1 MQKKECKFFTLIELL
16 VVIAI
21 IAILAAML
29 LPALSKA
36 REKARITGCL
46 SNIKQLGIANA
57 LYASNEDDYLTGYSN
72 PAWYSRLGKYIGTNF
87 YYTQAANTVWS
98 CPSEPMGF
106 VEKNE
111 STDASKYSGRF
122 PIPHYGI
129 NHLCT
134 SVLSGYEDTGNGH
147 LRIGG
152 IKNPTVV
159 GFFGDLRQRVNYRVS
174 NGASLWNYSQVLISF
189 RHGAIVN
196 EQDIP
201 PVGKGNIGFVDGHA
215 ETMDYSTARTY
226 NNNSSTAGQWPECN
240 KLFTGPEAK
249 GWKMPF

>member
-1 MQKKECKFFTLIELL
+1 MKRRLFTLIELL

-46 SNIKQLGIANA
+46 SNIKQFGVATA
-57 LYASNEDDYLTGYSN
+57 LYASGEDDYLPGYSN
-72 PAWYSRLGKYIGTNF
+72 PSWYSRLGTHIGTSF
-87 YYTQAANTVWS
+87 YYTQAANSVWA

-106 VEKNE
+106 TNKADG
-111 STDASKYSGRF
+111 TDGSKFSGNF
-122 PIPHYGI
+122 QTPHYGI

-134 SVLSGYEDTGNGH
+134 TVLSGYEDTGNGWH
-147 LRIGG
+147 RVGS
-152 IKNPTVV
+152 IKNPTSVAL
-159 GFFGDLRQRVNYRVS
+159 FGDLRQRINYRVS
-174 NGASLWNYSQVLISF
+174 NVASLCNNYQQVLISF
-189 RHGAIVN
+189 RHGALVN
-196 EQDIP
+196 DADIF
-201 PVGKGNIGFVDGHA
+201 PVGKANIGFVDGHG
-215 ETMDYSTARTY
+215 ETMDYNTARAF
-226 NNNSSTAGQWPECN
+226 NGNSSTAAQWPECN